1 MITYSG
7 CAIGGS
13 CSDDSGIIFLIV
25 LAVIASL
32 TIAYIVYKMVSKNK
46 NNKK

>member
-25 LAVIASL
+25 LGIIACL
-32 TIAYIVYKMVSKNK
+32 TIAYIVYKMVNK
-46 NNKK
+46 GKENKK